1 MTSKDIAGIIGRRL
15 NVQVVQQ
22 ALGTGS
28 GALSRPEMETGP
40 LRTRKVCKVRILS
53 VLKERNV
60 RTRNNRGRSAR
71 SELMAEIM
79 VDLRRP
85 CRRNTKPGA

>member
-1 MTSKDIAGIIGRRL
+1 MCRSFSKPSEQGAEHFRDLKWKQVRFGRERC
-15 NVQVVQQ
+15 
-22 ALGTGS
+22 ARCG
-28 GALSRPEMETGP
+28 
-40 LRTRKVCKVRILS
+40 ILS